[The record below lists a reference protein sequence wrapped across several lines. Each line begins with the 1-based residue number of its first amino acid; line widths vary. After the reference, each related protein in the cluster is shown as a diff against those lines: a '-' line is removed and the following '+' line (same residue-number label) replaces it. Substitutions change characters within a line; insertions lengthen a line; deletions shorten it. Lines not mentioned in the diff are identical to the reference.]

1 MFSFRPYHLLPSP
14 FLLLPR
20 SRNSD
25 PGLYS
30 RRFHPLSTKVRALHS
45 YEYLENTSALS
56 SLVNSGRIAPTHEV
70 LLAVD
75 SLLFFWKF
83 TSHYGGIR
91 TLTNA
96 SSVRDQPLNH
106 RGDRLSSPLLVD
118 YNLFPLIAVFS
129 SKKYNLAGIFGSGR
143 PQITM
148 KTPQTISGAADPRKF
163 DESQRRERL
172 LNPCCDK
179 TEGIHRI
186 GEGDGVPAL
195 WYVSPD
201 LRGRGLEKVAQR

>member
-75 SLLFFWKF
+75 SLLFVWKF

-118 YNLFPLIAVFS
+118 YNLFPLIAVFFV
-129 SKKYNLAGIFGSGR
+129 KEIQLGR
-143 PQITM
+143 NFWVRSPANHNENATNYIGCSRP
-148 KTPQTISGAADPRKF
+148 KEI
-163 DESQRRERL
+163 RRESTKGETAEPL
-172 LNPCCDK
+172 L
-179 TEGIHRI
+179 R
-186 GEGDGVPAL
+186 
-195 WYVSPD
+195 
-201 LRGRGLEKVAQR
+201 